1 LNPARDGDAAKYG
14 SYVSAHPASLCP
26 VKLQQDQVWKK
37 DGEFLRIVRLE
48 RLAVEYKQMKDLVTR
63 EGKHFQV
70 SKKEFC
76 QVIKEATLLTP
87 EEIRSAQGW
96 VEPS

>member
-1 LNPARDGDAAKYG
+1 M
-14 SYVSAHPASLCP
+14 
-26 VKLQQDQVWKK
+26 KLQQDQVWKQG
-37 DGEFLRIVRLE
+37 DDFLRIVRLE

-76 QVIKEATLLTP
+76 RLIKTATLLTP
-87 EEIRSAQGW
+87 AEIRSAQGW

>member
-1 LNPARDGDAAKYG
+1 
-14 SYVSAHPASLCP
+14 

-37 DGEFLRIVRLE
+37 DEEFLRIVRLE
-48 RLAVEYKQMKDLVTR
+48 RLEVEYKQMKDLVTR
-63 EGKHFQV
+63 EGKHHHV

-76 QVIKEATLLTP
+76 RVIKTAALLSP
-87 EEIRSAQGW
+87 VEIRSAQGW

>member
-1 LNPARDGDAAKYG
+1 M
-14 SYVSAHPASLCP
+14 
-26 VKLQQDQVWKK
+26 KLQQDQVWKQG
-37 DGEFLRIVRLE
+37 DDYLRIVRLE

-76 QVIKEATLLTP
+76 RLIKTATLLTP
-87 EEIRSAQGW
+87 AEIRSAQGW

>member
-1 LNPARDGDAAKYG
+1 MM
-14 SYVSAHPASLCP
+14 
-26 VKLQQDQVWKK
+26 KLQQDQVWKQ

-76 QVIKEATLLTP
+76 RLIKTATLLSP
-87 EEIRSAQGW
+87 EEIRAAQG
-96 VEPS
+96 

>member
-1 LNPARDGDAAKYG
+1 VFFWGHDFGF
-14 SYVSAHPASLCP
+14 SALMM
-26 VKLQQDQVWKK
+26 KLQQDQVWKQ

-76 QVIKEATLLTP
+76 RLIKTATLLSP
-87 EEIRSAQGW
+87 EEIRAAQG
-96 VEPS
+96 